1 MTVLELNQES
11 KIKKEYL
18 TKKVEEKND
27 KNREIFRH
35 GKENGR
41 SGC

>member
-1 MTVLELNQES
+1 MSIHELNQES
-11 KIKKEYL
+11 KKRML